1 MAKFDAYE
9 MVTDKIIAMLEQGII
24 PWEQPWGCSA
34 MAWSGNSGKAYS
46 FLNQLLLADPG
57 KKYKSMQELTDDIR
71 GEYVTFKQAQ
81 ERGGSV
87 KKGEHGK
94 KVVFFKMME
103 KKNDDGEVVERWP
116 MLKAYTVF
124 RIDQCEGLE
133 QKYNKDNDVELNVT
147 AEEVAQGYIDREGI
161 TYEMGG
167 NSAYYRPSEDKVVTP
182 KPEQFKSAEEYYCTL
197 FHELTHSTGHE
208 KRLNRI
214 TKNAAFGSEDYS
226 TEELVAEI
234 GSASILATL
243 GMENHKTLKNSA
255 AYIQNWLMALRN
267 DKKMVVVAAGRAE
280 KAIKMVLG
288 VA

>member
-1 MAKFDAYE
+1 MAKFDSYE
-9 MVTDKIIAMLEQGII
+9 MVTGKVIEMLENGII
-24 PWEQPWGCSA
+24 PREQPWGCSA
-34 MAWSGNSGKAYS
+34 MAWSGSTGKAYS
-46 FLNQLLLADPG
+46 FINQILLADPD
-57 KKYKSMQELTDDIR
+57 KRYKSMQELADDIR
-71 GEYVTFKQAQ
+71 GEYVTFKRAQ

-103 KKNDDGEVVERWP
+103 KKNDDGEVVERYP
-116 MLKAYTVF
+116 LLRAYTVF

-133 QKYNKDNDVELNVT
+133 QKYNKDNDVELNAT

-167 NSAYYRPSEDKVVTP
+167 NEAYYRPSEDKVVTP
-182 KPEQFKSAEEYYCTL
+182 KPEQFKSAEAYYSTL

-208 KRLNRI
+208 NRLNRI
-214 TKNAAFGSEDYS
+214 SKKAAFGSEDYS

-255 AYIQNWLMALRN
+255 AYIQSWLKALKN
-267 DKKMVVVAAGRAE
+267 DKKMIVTAAGRAE
-280 KAIKMVLG
+280 KAIKMILG

>member
-1 MAKFDAYE
+1 MGFDAYQ
-9 MVTDKIIAMLEQGII
+9 MVTDKIVAMLEQGVI
-24 PWEQPWGCSA
+24 PWEQPWGRSA
-34 MAWSGNSGKAYS
+34 MAWSGASGKPYS
-46 FLNQLLLADPG
+46 LLNQFLLADPD
-57 KKYKSMQELTDDIR
+57 KHYKSVKEFADDIR

-103 KKNDDGEVVERWP
+103 KKDEDGEVVERWP
-116 MLKAYTVF
+116 MLRAYTVF

-133 QKYNKDNDVELNVT
+133 QKYNKENDVELNVT
-147 AEEVAQGYIDREGI
+147 AEDVARGYLEREGI
-161 TYEMGG
+161 EYEMFGDE
-167 NSAYYRPSEDKVVTP
+167 AYYSPTLDKVVTP
-182 KPEQFKSAEEYYCTL
+182 KPEQFKSSEEYYGTL

-214 TKNAAFGSEDYS
+214 VKRAAFGGEDYS

-243 GMENHKTLKNSA
+243 GMENRKTLKNSA
-255 AYIQNWLMALRN
+255 AYIQSWLKALRN

-280 KAIKMVLG
+280 KAIKMILG

>member
-1 MAKFDAYE
+1 MAKFDAYQ
-9 MVTDKIIAMLEQGII
+9 MVTDKIVAMLEQGVI

-34 MAWSGNSGKAYS
+34 MAWSGASGKPYS
-46 FLNQLLLADPG
+46 LLNQFLLADPD
-57 KKYKSMQELTDDIR
+57 KHYKSVKEFADDIR

-103 KKNDDGEVVERWP
+103 KKDEDGEVVERWP

-133 QKYNKDNDVELNVT
+133 QKYNLEHEVALDAT
-147 AEEVAQGYIDREGI
+147 AEDVARGYLEREGI
-161 TYEMGG
+161 EYEMFGDE
-167 NSAYYRPSEDKVVTP
+167 AYYSPTLDKVVTP
-182 KPEQFKSAEEYYCTL
+182 RPEQFKSSEEYYGTL

-214 TKNAAFGSEDYS
+214 AKRAAFGGEDYS

-243 GMENHKTLKNSA
+243 GMENKKTLKNSA
-255 AYIQNWLMALRN
+255 AYIQSWLKALKN
-267 DKKMVVVAAGRAE
+267 DKKMIVTAAGRAE
-280 KAIKMVLG
+280 KAIKMILG